1 MTQVTTKYFDSEKL
15 LNLLDILPE
24 RLKEEGLNSKYVDQL
39 RVLLALIQSHQD
51 AISAHN
57 IQFSDRRYPL
67 PVLESQNRLIGTLV

>member
-1 MTQVTTKYFDSEKL
+1 MPQVTTKYFDSEKL

-39 RVLLALIQSHQD
+39 RVLLALLQSHQD

-67 PVLESQNRLIGTLV
+67 PVTPEQKRLINTLQ